1 LNVAVTGGNGRIGRY
16 VVSALRQHGHSPVI
30 VDSTFTNIDATAKEN
45 HGLLRRANLL
55 DLGETLAALEGCQ
68 AVVHLAAIAHPL
80 WDSRPRV
87 FIHNTTITINVLEAA
102 RLLSIKRVVAASS
115 ESTLGLSFAYQE
127 LSPSYFPIDESHPLR
142 PQDPYG
148 LSKLVGE
155 QISTSYESRG
165 ELETVNL
172 RFCRVAH
179 PETYPSIVIPA
190 HRNPGAMKRQLWSY
204 VDVRDAAQ
212 ACRLAVEAPAPTTSS
227 MYIAAKTTYMN
238 IPTRKLMKQFFPNAE
253 DRASDE
259 GPYASPLSTEAARL
273 SLGWEAKHC
282 WADYTPGISVDK

>member
-1 LNVAVTGGNGRIGRY
+1 MNVGVTGGNGRIGRY
-16 VVSALRQHGHSPVI
+16 VISALHQHGHSPVS
-30 VDSTFTNIDATAKEN
+30 VDSTFTNIDASAKEN
-45 HGLLRRANLL
+45 QGLLRRANLL
-55 DLGETLAALEGCQ
+55 DFGETLAALEGCQ

-87 FIHNTTITINVLEAA
+87 FTHNTTITMNVLEAA
-102 RLLSIKRVVAASS
+102 RLLSIKRVVTASS
-115 ESTLGLSFAYQE
+115 ESTLGFSFAYQD
-127 LSPSYFPIDESHPLR
+127 LSPSYFPIDEHHPLK

-155 QISTSYESRG
+155 QICASYEYGTIDSI
-165 ELETVNL
+165 NL

-179 PETYPSIVIPA
+179 PDTYPSIVIPA
-190 HRNPGAMKRQLWSY
+190 HRDPGAMKRQLWSY

-212 ACRLAVEAPAPTTSS
+212 ACRLAVEVPAPAVNS

-238 IPTRKLMKQFFPNAE
+238 IPTRELMKQFYPDAE

-259 GPYASPLSTEAARL
+259 DTYASPLSTETARL
-273 SLGWEAKHC
+273 CLGWEPEHC
-282 WADYTPGISVDK
+282 WADYTPGLSVAK